1 MITKI
6 KSLSKRTLSVLL
18 VLLMVISTVTVGI
31 ITTTA
36 AYTDEDEAVGDVT
49 LYLSGDFN
57 RWGSGTAP
65 STEFTLEK
73 GSYEIKL
80 RNGDTWYGVD
90 ANQSMS
96 APSSVSG
103 TSSYNF
109 DNRKSN
115 NMTLNVSVAGTY
127 SFTHSQPDSS
137 GSVSFTLKLVRKSG
151 SSGSHDWYIAYGS
164 NNWATDNQDS
174 KFTLNGSY
182 YEFPITF
189 EDGNNYFR
197 VTDGSSQY
205 NGSGSNSDTILTEST
220 WANINST
227 AVNNGT
233 FQFNSSGGGAYTIQ
247 IDASTSKVRVVPA
260 TKKVTYDYATGSND
274 TMGTISVTKKSGSS
288 DVSIGASLATVAN
301 GEAVTFTATPVFGYH
316 FVGWYTDAAATSL
329 NTTIN
334 ASENDGSNIGV
345 ISTNPAISVTSD
357 ITAYAKFAPNTSDGY
372 YLSGRFATATNDANI
387 HSNTTGKSGVDMYG
401 TLTDDGEGLDKV
413 TSSTNPSAYW
423 TFNQYSTNLPFT
435 SAGGYKYKLETHRTV
450 KQLSEDKAKLQE
462 EYGGSFDD
470 YHGAFQFIVHDKI
483 HRLVASDT
491 AAAAAFHDKD
501 AKSKAIDL
509 NSISSSD
516 SLADSVE
523 PRFNDFSSLSN
534 GQVVIWLDV
543 TGYDSSTGTGTPKLW
558 YEIVDETDPV
568 ADSVALTASPSR
580 VAKGNQVQ
588 LTAALSNANA
598 SAGTIYYDFYRSTD
612 QNHNWVKISSDNNT
626 ESVLN
631 YTETSSSGTVYYHV
645 VARSEN
651 TTTSSTGTSSMP
663 FNVRSDST
671 SVETYTAGVFVT
683 TSNIKD
689 LAADGTPTWS
699 ADQKDKV
706 TSGDIYNFGT
716 SSITNTAPFVFTIS
730 SEKAWDPD
738 YEKMDIDADSNQFCT
753 IAYGTK
759 EVNKVVNGET
769 KTVMIRTYVVTPNPK
784 CTNPTIYFDFKN
796 NKVWAVA
803 SLTDT
808 IDSSNT
814 ADSSETVT
822 YYFAERIN
830 ANTAKD
836 DEKSDPSTN
845 PSDHKGMRICYW
857 NNSNGAWDKVDVIT
871 PANGPTNDNIIYV
884 KPDAFAHTSD
894 MDFSG
899 DYEEFRVY
907 KVNLPIWATSFQFTN
922 KDSDTF
928 QAVPTGKDGSASW
941 LWKDGDVDVYSDKTS
956 DIHSVTL
963 NPNRIYC
970 LYKGGENWR
979 VDGVVLDDSMYY
991 NTTAQGRLA
1000 DGNEVKTFKVDSNLV
1015 DYTDTTTQYNPS
1027 INYGDKE
1034 WRLDETDNQWKNLGY
1049 PNSGA
1054 TPYGLNKSLSDMY
1067 STKNVSHALYFGLF
1081 TYNSDDQPN
1090 YNQWSQN
1097 QAYWGFGKSNS
1108 SGPKVMQ
1115 SGSSGRD
1122 WAKNLAQRGDLDSS
1136 GNGKALY
1143 AATQG
1148 LVNMT
1153 LTNPNKSGAALNT
1166 DKNANGYGLL
1176 RDASTAMTDGKST
1189 AGKMPLFDYSYL
1201 KTNSG
1206 VATVVKEGLKFPF
1219 YESSYKGITT
1229 YSYDS
1234 TIDRNRLYSSSGGG
1248 SIDIQSTS
1256 SGTSLEDQ
1264 GYAAGFERSKTG
1276 GRKIGFFPFGGSGTT
1291 INQHMGYGIEFDMN
1305 FYMTN
1310 TGYLVDEDNNKQD
1323 IAFNFSGDDDVWVF
1337 IDGVKVLDLGG
1348 MHKVSAGTINFTDMK
1363 VYYKSSANDVNS
1375 VGTVFDTWAYGNNDY
1390 VNAVS
1395 LTDIMAAYGKPF
1407 VNTDASTKHTFQM
1420 FYMERGS
1427 LESNCVISFNLPQ
1440 ATGLNV
1446 VNTVKATNVN
1456 PALQEA
1462 ALYSSASDYFT
1473 YSVDAKLVDGALP
1486 TALTDAYSG
1495 LKTPATSGNYTQSLN
1510 FSTPQY
1516 PYNHKTSRVYTPTWA
1531 QDFPAALRG
1540 SALTYILSHSGT
1552 EASGQTL
1559 TYDSSWTRVHDTVYT
1574 LSESG
1579 KASLTVEN
1587 DNYVAVTGK
1596 TGSNTSG
1603 QTDYPGLFHLLSG
1616 EKATFDNKVPMNAY
1630 VKVTQSQK
1638 IGGAVPD
1645 TNNNNVIKY
1654 DDSEGYNNIGNY
1666 FTTSYSVYDE
1676 KSKKYIVEDTPY
1688 DIKYGDNDNYV
1699 AADSR
1704 TGDDNGFY
1712 FSNYTGDVDDVNSA
1726 MTVEFTNEVAV
1737 GTIRI
1742 QKKLEDNTTSK
1753 AQFAFRVKLGRIFGT
1768 TDPDKDTLAEIPGL
1782 EYRIYNQ
1789 NGGLDSKSDTL
1800 YSTSTGIVLSP
1811 GQYAEI
1817 TGIPVETRFEV
1828 EEIPAPGYTF
1838 SKIEKDAYKPDGTTS
1853 VINTQSSRKYAETVY
1868 APSEPK
1874 TTSNTLYTDG
1884 NFKYY
1889 INMIPSVSESHQT
1902 GTNNYVSLNHVLFT
1916 NARETYEVY
1925 FCYYDRET
1933 DETIQGKPA
1942 AISNKVTQYKTIVKN
1957 LDEFIV
1963 FKNDANAQKFKDME
1977 GYSEVGKD
1985 QFVAFDYAKMIQAQA
2000 VEFVAET
2007 GTGISNLIDNYRM
2020 WTSQKDAVAGIGDIT
2035 NLKTGEKYSG
2045 ENIKYHTDS
2054 TGQLMTSGER
2064 QKWVSYYDNST
2075 TPAELDPE
2083 YDTTTFKAGAK
2094 DEFEKIKKIYV
2105 WLFNEPR
2112 PYTFSVYG
2120 ATEESDLNP
2129 VSGGRTFVNSV
2140 GSTALTNV
2148 AVAKKV
2154 NSEDVN
2160 AESEKG
2166 YYNIKG
2172 YYSQRTGNKKGNDYL
2187 DDIAYLKAYGV
2198 DSCVNIGTAS
2208 DVNRVCPEDK
2218 TPMTIGNRKFA
2229 YWSYDAEGKTVASTE
2244 HIYGNRVTGD
2254 FELYAVYADDP
2265 MPRDGQTY
2273 GLTIHQDAD
2282 DVYVDSNGVP
2292 MIRINAM
2299 FNPYNLEDFDPKIKD
2314 AVLVNVYV
2322 TKLINDGWT
2331 KDQIEQLQE
2340 RYKEQLKEMLY
2351 GKHNTTFT
2359 DITNFH
2365 VTSNSLDVILT
2376 TKGYVYATADSEI
2389 TNKNRLELTTYFK
2402 KSVLYP
2408 HPENPTY
2415 KAGILQIAAMG
2426 YDADNS
2432 DTVENDE
2439 WVLSDNSILRVF
2451 TTGEYTG

>member
-260 TKKVTYDYATGSND
+260 TKTVTYDYATGSSSS
-274 TMGTISVTKKSGSS
+274 MGTISVTKKSGSS
-288 DVSIGASLATVAN
+288 DVSIGASQATVAN

-316 FVGWYTDAAATSL
+316 FVGWYTDDAGTTL

-334 ASENDGSNIGV
+334 ASENDGSDIGV
-345 ISTNPAISVTSD
+345 ISTNPAISVTSN

-372 YLSGRFATATNDANI
+372 YLSGRFATATSAANI
-387 HSNTTGKSGVDMYG
+387 HSNTTGKNGVDMYG
-401 TLTDDGEGLDKV
+401 TLTDDGDGLDEV

-435 SAGGYKYKLETHRTV
+435 SAGGNKYKLETHRTV
-450 KQLSEDKAKLQE
+450 KQLSEDKAKLLE
-462 EYGGSFDD
+462 DYGGTVDN
-470 YHGAFQFIVHDKI
+470 YHGAFLFLVHNKQN
-483 HRLVASDT
+483 RFVADDT

-501 AKSKAIDL
+501 AESKAIDL
-509 NSISSSD
+509 VTITSSQ
-516 SLADSVE
+516 SLSDSVE
-523 PRFNDFSSLSN
+523 LRFNDYSSLSN

-543 TGYDSSTGTGTPKLW
+543 SGYDSSTGKGAKIW
-558 YEIVDETDPV
+558 YEIADETAPV
-568 ADSVALTASPSR
+568 ADSVTLTASPTR
-580 VAKGNQVQ
+580 VAKGNTVK
-588 LTAALSNANA
+588 LNAALSNANA
-598 SAGTIYYDFYRSTD
+598 SAGTIYYDFYRSTS
-612 QNHNWVKISSDNNT
+612 QNQQWEKISTDDNTSN
-626 ESVLN
+626 VLN
-631 YTETSSSGTVYYHV
+631 YTENSSSGTVYYHV
-645 VARSEN
+645 VARSGN
-651 TTTSSTGTSSMP
+651 TTTSSSGNSSMP

-671 SVETYTAGVFVT
+671 SVDTYTAGVFVT
-683 TSNIKD
+683 ESNIKD
-689 LAADGTPTWS
+689 LALDGTPTWS
-699 ADQKDKV
+699 DDQKDKV
-706 TSGDIYNFGT
+706 TSGEIYSFGT
-716 SSITNTAPFVFTIS
+716 SSSTSSSITNSAPFVFTVA
-730 SEKAWDPD
+730 SEEAWDPD
-738 YEKMDIDADSNQFCT
+738 YPKMDIDADSNQFCT
-753 IAYGTK
+753 ISYGTK
-759 EVNKVVNGET
+759 RFQKTVDGET
-769 KTVMIRTYVVTPNPK
+769 QTVVVRTYVVTPNPK

-803 SLTDT
+803 EVGTFT
-808 IDSSNT
+808 KEQT
-814 ADSSETVT
+814 ATLGDKGETVT
-822 YYFAERIN
+822 YYFAERIEN
-830 ANTAKD
+830 SD
-836 DEKSDPSTN
+836 DQKSDPEIV
-845 PSDHKGMRICYW
+845 PSDHKGVKITYW
-857 NNSNGAWDKVDVIT
+857 NNSLDKNGYKDVTT

-884 KPDAFAHTSD
+884 KPDAFAHNGSSD
-894 MDFSG
+894 GGYS
-899 DYEEFRVY
+899 YSNAYSQFRVY
-907 KVNLPIWATSFQFTN
+907 KVDLPIWATSFKFTA
-922 KDSDTF
+922 SDGADF
-928 QAVPTGKDGSASW
+928 DAVPTGKDGTQSY
-941 LWKDGDVDVYSDKTS
+941 LWRNGTTNQDVYSARTS
-956 DIHSVTL
+956 KNHSITL

-970 LYKGGENWR
+970 LFKGGDYWR
-979 VDGVVLDDSMYY
+979 IGGVVLDDSMYY
-991 NTTAQGRLA
+991 QSTAPDNHGRLS
-1000 DGNEVKTFKVDSNLV
+1000 DGNEIKTFKVDSNLV
-1015 DYTDTTTQYNPS
+1015 DYTDTTTEYNPS
-1027 INYGDKE
+1027 IDYGSAYNDTYE
-1034 WRLDETDNQWKNLGY
+1034 VTGETKTLGH
-1049 PNSGA
+1049 PQGSGS
-1054 TPYGLNKSLSDMY
+1054 PFGLNKSLSDMFGSKS
-1067 STKNVSHALYFGLF
+1067 STHALYFGLF
-1081 TYNSDDQPN
+1081 TYDSGDQPN
-1090 YNQWSQN
+1090 YNLWSKS
-1097 QAYWGFGKSNS
+1097 QAYWGFGKSNNN
-1108 SGPKVMQ
+1108 GPKVMEQ
-1115 SGSSGRD
+1115 NGSGRD

-1136 GNGKALY
+1136 GNGRALY

-1153 LTNPNKSGAALNT
+1153 LTNPNKSGAVLDT
-1166 DKNANGYGLL
+1166 DKNKNGFGLL
-1176 RDASTAMTDGKST
+1176 RDASTALSDGKST

-1201 KTNSG
+1201 KTNFN
-1206 VATVVKEGLKFPF
+1206 VATVVEEGLKFPF
-1219 YESSYKGITT
+1219 YESTYKGITT

-1234 TIDRNRLYSSSGGG
+1234 TTDRNRLYNSTNKTL
-1248 SIDIQSTS
+1248 DIQSTS
-1256 SGTSLEDQ
+1256 TDNGF
-1264 GYAAGFERSKTG
+1264 AAGFEKSTTG
-1276 GRKIGFFPFGGSGTT
+1276 GKKIGFFPFGGSGTT

-1348 MHKVSAGTINFTDMK
+1348 MHKVSAGTINFTDMM
-1363 VYYKSSANDVNS
+1363 VYYKSSANDINS
-1375 VGTVFDTWAYGNNDY
+1375 VGTVFDPWAYNQSSY

-1407 VNTDASTKHTFQM
+1407 VKTDASTKHTFQM

-1456 PALQEA
+1456 PALQES
-1462 ALYSSASDYFT
+1462 ALYSVASDYFT
-1473 YSVDAKLVDGALP
+1473 YSVDAKLVNGDLP
-1486 TALTDAYSG
+1486 SALTGAYSG

-1510 FSTPQY
+1510 FSTPKY
-1516 PYNHKTSRVYTPTWA
+1516 PYNHQTTRVYTPNWA
-1531 QDFPAALRG
+1531 SDYPLVFQGDPL
-1540 SALTYILSHSGT
+1540 SYLLSHSDTSTGG
-1552 EASGQTL
+1552 SGATL
-1559 TYDSSWTRVHDTVYT
+1559 TYDDKSWTRVHDTVYT

-1579 KASLTVEN
+1579 NASLSAAESS
-1587 DNYVAVTGK
+1587 YVAVTGK
-1596 TGSNTSG
+1596 TGSG
-1603 QTDYPGLFHLLSG
+1603 TDGLFHLLSG

-1638 IGGAVPD
+1638 LGGAVPD
-1645 TNNNNVIKY
+1645 TSNHNVIKY
-1654 DDSEGYNNIGNY
+1654 DDSEGYSNIGNY
-1666 FTTSYSVYDE
+1666 YTTSYSVYDE

-1688 DIKYGDNDNYV
+1688 SIRYADDQDYEAV
-1699 AADSR
+1699 DSR
-1704 TGDDNGFY
+1704 TGSDNGFY
-1712 FSNYTGDVDDVNSA
+1712 FSNYTGDVDDINSA

-1737 GTIRI
+1737 GTLRV
-1742 QKKLEDNTTSK
+1742 QKQLKDQSTSK
-1753 AQFAFRVKLGRIFGT
+1753 AKFTFRVKLGRIFGT
-1768 TDPDKDTLAEIPGL
+1768 TDPDMDTLEEIPNL
-1782 EYRIYNQ
+1782 EYRVYNSS
-1789 NGGLDSKSDTL
+1789 GEPTTSSESFYDTSK
-1800 YSTSTGIVLSP
+1800 GIVLLA
-1811 GQYAEI
+1811 GEYAEI
-1817 TGIPVETRFEV
+1817 RGIPVETRFEI
-1828 EEIPAPGYTF
+1828 EEVVAPGYTF
-1838 SKIEKDAYKPDGTTS
+1838 DNITKTAVKPNNDA
-1853 VINTQSSRKYAETVY
+1853 VINARSRKPYSETINS
-1868 APSEPK
+1868 PSAPK
-1874 TTSNTLYTDG
+1874 TSSDTLSFDG
-1884 NFKYY
+1884 DFKYY
-1889 INMIPSVSESHQT
+1889 VNMIPLVSESFVNDAT
-1902 GTNNYVSLNHVLFT
+1902 GYTSISTAVFT
-1916 NARETYEVY
+1916 NARETYDVY

-1933 DETIQGKPA
+1933 DDTIQGKPA
-1942 AISNKVTQYKTIVKN
+1942 AISNKVTRYKTEVKN

-1963 FKNDANAQKFKDME
+1963 FKNEANADKFKSMPNYGNVDT
-1977 GYSEVGKD
+1977 D
-1985 QFVAFDYAKMIQAQA
+1985 AFVAFDYAKMIQAQA

-2007 GTGISNLIDNYRM
+2007 GTGITNLIDNYRM
-2020 WTSQKDAVAGIGDIT
+2020 WTSQKDAVAGMADIT

-2045 ENIKYHTDS
+2045 DNLIYHTDS
-2054 TGQLMTSGER
+2054 TGQLMTAGER

-2120 ATEESDLNP
+2120 AANENDLTP
-2129 VSGGRTFVNSV
+2129 VTDGRTFVNSV
-2140 GSTALTNV
+2140 GNTTLTNV

-2154 NSEDVN
+2154 SSEEVN
-2160 AESEKG
+2160 EEGPNG

-2172 YYSQRTGNKKGNDYL
+2172 YYSQRTGDKKNDQYL

-2198 DSCVNIGTAS
+2198 DSCVNIGTTS
-2208 DVNRVCPEDK
+2208 EVNYVRPEKK
-2218 TPMTIGNRKFA
+2218 TEMVIGDRKFA
-2229 YWSYDAEGKTVASTE
+2229 YWSYDSEGKTVASTE
-2244 HIYGNRVTGD
+2244 YIFGNRITGD
-2254 FELYAVYADDP
+2254 FELYAVYANDP

-2331 KDQIEQLQE
+2331 KAKIEQLQVT
-2340 RYKEQLKEMLY
+2340 YADQLKALLY
-2351 GKHNTTFT
+2351 GRHNTMFNSSIT
-2359 DITNFH
+2359 D
-2365 VTSNSLDVILT
+2365 SLDLVLT
-2376 TKGYVYATADSEI
+2376 TKGYVYATAGSEI

-2408 HPENPTY
+2408 HPEDPNY

-2426 YDADNS
+2426 YDADNNG
-2432 DTVENDE
+2432 TVENGE

-2451 TTGEYTG
+2451 TTGEYTV

>member
-36 AYTDEDEAVGDVT
+36 AYIEKDEAVSAETPIIYFQSGSGSQTYMLGTDFILNVPSGGYSGNDVRMYIKDDSGTQYGTGSVSVGGQCNVPKNTSSAFTLNNAKNYSNIVLNISKSGDV
-49 LYLSGDFN
+49 LIVK
-57 RWGSGTAP
+57 WKSGTAGTTDYYVLGIGGNWTASD
-65 STEFTLEK
+65 STKMT
-73 GSYEIKL
+73 
-80 RNGDTWYGVD
+80 
-90 ANQSMS
+90 Q
-96 APSSVSG
+96 SG
-103 TSSYNF
+103 TNYTKTFENCAAGDYTFKINDGGSIWINSFESNCASGDAYTSGTLGLKGN
-109 DNRKSN
+109 DNNIGFTTNQASN
-115 NMTLNVSVAGTY
+115 IT
-127 SFTHSQPDSS
+127 
-137 GSVSFTLKLVRKSG
+137 
-151 SSGSHDWYIAYGS
+151 
-164 NNWATDNQDS
+164 
-174 KFTLNGSY
+174 
-182 YEFPITF
+182 ITF
-189 EDGNNYFR
+189 
-197 VTDGSSQY
+197 
-205 NGSGSNSDTILTEST
+205 
-220 WANINST
+220 
-227 AVNNGT
+227 NGT
-233 FQFNSSGGGAYTIQ
+233 
-247 IDASTSKVRVVPA
+247 
-260 TKKVTYDYATGSND
+260 KVTSIIANPASKTVTYGYATGSND

-288 DVSIGASLATVAN
+288 DVSIGNSPAAVAN

-316 FVGWYTDAAATSL
+316 FVGWYTDVAGTAL

-334 ASENDGSNIGV
+334 ASANDGSDIGV
-345 ISTNPAISVTSD
+345 ISTYPAINVTSD
-357 ITAYAKFAPNTSDGY
+357 LTAYAKFAANTSDGNY
-372 YLSGRFATATNDANI
+372 YLSGRFATATSAANI
-387 HSNTTGKSGVDMYG
+387 HSNTTSKNGVDMYG
-401 TLTDDGEGLDKV
+401 TLTNDGAGLYKV

-435 SAGGYKYKLETHRTV
+435 SAGGNKYKLETHRTV

-501 AKSKAIDL
+501 AEGKAIDL

-645 VARSEN
+645 VARSNN

-683 TSNIKD
+683 TSNIST

-699 ADQKDKV
+699 DDQKSNV

-784 CTNPTIYFDFKN
+784 CTNPTIYFDFRN

-808 IDSSNT
+808 ITKEETVTLGDNG
-814 ADSSETVT
+814 ETVT
-822 YYFAERIN
+822 YYFAERIGGTN
-830 ANTAKD
+830 HD
-836 DEKSDPSTN
+836 DQQSDPTN
-845 PSDHKGMRICYW
+845 APQDHKGVKITYW
-857 NNSNGAWDKVDVIT
+857 NNSLNKNGWTDVTT
-871 PANGPTNDNIIYV
+871 PANGPTGDNIIQV
-884 KPDAFAHTSD
+884 KPDAFAHTGTSD
-894 MDFSG
+894 HG
-899 DYEEFRVY
+899 YDYLGAYKEFRVY
-907 KVNLPIWATSFQFTN
+907 KVDLPIWATSFKFTTSN
-922 KDSDTF
+922 GGDF
-928 QAVPTGKDGSASW
+928 EAVPTGKDGSKSL
-941 LWKDGDVDVYSDKTS
+941 LWNDVYSARTS
-956 DIHSVTL
+956 NNHSITL

-970 LYKGGENWR
+970 LFKGGDFWR
-979 VDGVVLDDSMYY
+979 IGGVVLDDSMYY
-991 NTTAQGRLA
+991 QSTAPDNHGRLS
-1000 DGNEVKTFKVDSNLV
+1000 DGNEIKTFKVDSNLV
-1015 DYTDTTTQYNPS
+1015 DYKDTDTEYNPS
-1027 INYGDKE
+1027 VNYANNGWPDTSK
-1034 WRLDETDNQWKNLGY
+1034 D
-1049 PNSGA
+1049 S
-1054 TPYGLNKSLSDMY
+1054 YGVNKSLSSMY
-1067 STKNVSHALYFGLF
+1067 QSKGTTHPLYFGLF
-1081 TYNSDDQPN
+1081 TYDSADQPN
-1090 YNQWSQN
+1090 YIHWTNT
-1097 QAYWGFGKSNS
+1097 QAYYGFGQNHNDTN
-1108 SGPKVMQ
+1108 GA
-1115 SGSSGRD
+1115 GRQ
-1122 WAKNLAQRGDLDSS
+1122 WAKNLAQRGDLSS
-1136 GNGKALY
+1136 NGRALY

-1148 LVNMT
+1148 FVNMT
-1153 LTNPNKSGAALNT
+1153 LTNPNKSGAVLDT
-1166 DKNANGYGLL
+1166 DKNKNGYGLL

-1201 KTNSG
+1201 SNNSN
-1206 VATVVKEGLKFPF
+1206 VATVVEEGLKFPF
-1219 YESSYKGITT
+1219 YESTYKGITT

-1234 TIDRNRLYSSSGGG
+1234 TTDRNRLYNSTNNT
-1248 SIDIQSTS
+1248 IDIQSTNTDN
-1256 SGTSLEDQ
+1256 GF
-1264 GYAAGFERSKTG
+1264 AAGFEKSTTG
-1276 GRKIGFFPFGGSGTT
+1276 GKKIGFFPFGGSGNT

-1310 TGYLVDEDNNKQD
+1310 TGYLVDEENNKHD

-1363 VYYKSSANDVNS
+1363 VYYKSSANDINS
-1375 VGTVFDTWAYGNNDY
+1375 VGTVFDSWAYNQSSY

-1495 LKTPATSGNYTQSLN
+1495 LKTPATSGNYTHSLN
-1510 FSTPQY
+1510 FSTPKY

-1540 SALTYILSHSGT
+1540 SALTYILSYSGT

-1559 TYDSSWTRVHDTVYT
+1559 TYDTSWTRVHDTVYT

-1638 IGGAVPD
+1638 LGGAVPD

-1768 TDPDKDTLAEIPGL
+1768 TDPDMDTLAEIPGL

-1916 NARETYEVY
+1916 NERETYEVY

-2054 TGQLMTSGER
+2054 TGQLMSSGER

-2120 ATEESDLNP
+2120 AANENDLTL
-2129 VSGGRTFVNSV
+2129 VTGGRTFVNSV
-2140 GSTALTNV
+2140 GNITLTNV

-2154 NSEDVN
+2154 SSEEVN
-2160 AESEKG
+2160 EEGPNG

-2172 YYSQRTGNKKGNDYL
+2172 YYSQRTGDKKNNQYL

-2198 DSCVNIGTAS
+2198 DSCVNIGTSSEA
-2208 DVNRVCPEDK
+2208 NYICPEDK
-2218 TPMTIGNRKFA
+2218 TEMAIGNRKFA
-2229 YWSYDAEGKTVASTE
+2229 YWSYDSEGKTVASTE
-2244 HIYGNRVTGD
+2244 YVFGNRITGD

-2265 MPRDGQTY
+2265 MPRNGQTY

-2292 MIRINAM
+2292 LVRINAM
-2299 FNPYNLEDFDPKIKD
+2299 FNPYNLQDNDPKIKD

-2322 TKLINDGWT
+2322 TKLINEGWT
-2331 KDQIEQLQE
+2331 KDQIEQLQAT
-2340 RYKEQLKEMLY
+2340 YNDQLKAMLY

-2359 DITNFH
+2359 DKTNFH
-2365 VTSNSLDVILT
+2365 VTSDSVDLILT
-2376 TKGYVYATADSEI
+2376 TKGYVNATAGSSI

-2408 HPENPTY
+2408 YPENPNY
-2415 KAGILQIAAMG
+2415 KTGILQIAAMG
-2426 YDADNS
+2426 YDADDS
-2432 DTVENDE
+2432 GTVEDTE

-2451 TTGEYTG
+2451 TTAE